1 VRIWRWVGK
10 DYRCVVGVGYVGS
23 CGGYGETGEERG
35 GWAAGVIGGGATG
48 CHEGGH
54 CAAF

>member
-1 VRIWRWVGK
+1 MRIWRWVGK